1 MALVELTSE
10 LAIGAGTSVGSP
22 EGRHTAGPDI
32 GVVNVIP
39 DIDATGFTLD
49 VSSFPTQFTFANLPQ
64 IGLMEA
70 FGKEAINMVI
80 PQEFIVRG
88 YTVTGDRADR
98 NIGGI
103 DVDEFSTKRL
113 SNFDIET
120 RHNFRT
126 PSEFRRDADPGLQ
139 LSARQPFV
147 LRGIGSNWG
156 PNDIGSIT
164 TSGLGEAITGNI
176 GAMDAV

>member
-22 EGRHTAGPDI
+22 EGRHTAGSDL
-32 GVVNVIP
+32 GVVDVIT

-70 FGKEAINMVI
+70 FSAKEPVNMVI
-80 PQEFIVRG
+80 PQEFTVRG

-103 DVDEFSTKRL
+103 DIDEFSTKRL
-113 SNFDIET
+113 SNFDIEK
-120 RHNFRT
+120 RYNIK
-126 PSEFRRDADPGLQ
+126 SCWNILSNKYKIDKSMLKGL
-139 LSARQPFV
+139 RIIHIIFD
-147 LRGIGSNWG
+147 R
-156 PNDIGSIT
+156 
-164 TSGLGEAITGNI
+164 
-176 GAMDAV
+176 